1 MKVKARS
8 TNKPAPDA
16 AQAFAKLLAAAQN
29 KRPELKVVEQKKAA

>member
-16 AQAFAKLLAAAQN
+16 AAAFAKLLSEAQK
-29 KRPELKVVEQKKAA
+29 KRHELKIVRKKAA